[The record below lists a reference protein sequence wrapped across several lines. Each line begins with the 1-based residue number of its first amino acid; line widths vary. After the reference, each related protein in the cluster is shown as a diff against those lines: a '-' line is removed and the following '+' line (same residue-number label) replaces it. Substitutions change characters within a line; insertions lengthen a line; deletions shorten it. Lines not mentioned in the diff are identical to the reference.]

1 MTGAIP
7 RIDVVLAVH
16 QPDMTALERQIDSV
30 IAQEGC
36 TVRLHLFADGPMP
49 QLEQIEALAG
59 RLTDVTLNTFAE
71 NRGPAT
77 TFLEGLAQVL
87 EYRAEHADQRWFAFC
102 DQDDVWHPRKLAAS
116 FARLQGSGAA
126 CVHTDTRVTDADGNI
141 TAPSLFALERREAD
155 PALLDLFF
163 RNNATGMTMLFG
175 APLANQAAAM
185 RHLRPHRWLHDQF
198 TAFLAAAGRG
208 LVFCDEPLADYVQ
221 HGGNMVGAGPPGVH
235 WPRGRFLDRH
245 GDAAQLQRGGS
256 ILVRELLVSAD
267 LDEAARSDLE
277 QLRDLL
283 EARGVKSVPQALRT
297 LYRARG
303 VPRGIAARLLWSKL
317 AG

>member
-7 RIDVVLAVH
+7 QIDVVLAVH

-30 IAQEGC
+30 LAQEGC
-36 TVRLHLFADGPMP
+36 TVRLHLFTDGPMP

-59 RLTDVTLNTFAE
+59 RLPEVTLNTFAE

-77 TFLEGLAQVL
+77 TFLEGLAHVL
-87 EYRAEHADQRWFAFC
+87 DHPGEHADERWFAFC

-116 FARLQGSGAA
+116 FARLQASGAA
-126 CVHTDTRVTDADGNI
+126 CVHTDTRVTGADGNI
-141 TAPSLFALERREAD
+141 IAASLFALERREVE

-175 APLANQAAAM
+175 ASLAKQAAAM

-198 TAFLAAAGRG
+198 TAFLAVAGRG

-221 HGGNMVGAGPPGVH
+221 HGGNMVGAGQPGIH
-235 WPRGRFLDRH
+235 WPRARFLDQH
-245 GDAAQLQRGGS
+245 GDAAQLQRTGS
-256 ILVRELLVSAD
+256 RLVRELLAGAE
-267 LDEAARSDLE
+267 LGEAARSDLE
-277 QLRDLL
+277 QLRELL